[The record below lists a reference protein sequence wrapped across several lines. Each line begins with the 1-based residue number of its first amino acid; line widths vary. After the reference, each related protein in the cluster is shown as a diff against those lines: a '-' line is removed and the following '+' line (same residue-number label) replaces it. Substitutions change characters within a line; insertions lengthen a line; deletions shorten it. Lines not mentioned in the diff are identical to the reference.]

1 LGGGALVGLADAAA
15 ALGGALQ
22 GGVEPPGVL
31 ESLAPAAHRVGIETE
46 LLEGKF
52 GDLRI
57 WAALPGIAAVLGLVP
72 PEHEPA
78 LLAELDLHRLVELG
92 GVLGARVVF
101 DRDRVAEGGL
111 EALARLVGVGQPR
124 LGKALGGPMRAWTR
138 RRFICRSSTDATSLG
153 GWAGGRGARMPPP
166 RAAGGRQGAIGS
178 DPCFAPAV

>member
-78 LLAELDLHRLVELG
+78 PLAELDLHRLVELG
-92 GVLGARVVF
+92 GVLGARSV
-101 DRDRVAEGGL
+101 
-111 EALARLVGVGQPR
+111 
-124 LGKALGGPMRAWTR
+124 
-138 RRFICRSSTDATSLG
+138 
-153 GWAGGRGARMPPP
+153 
-166 RAAGGRQGAIGS
+166 
-178 DPCFAPAV
+178 